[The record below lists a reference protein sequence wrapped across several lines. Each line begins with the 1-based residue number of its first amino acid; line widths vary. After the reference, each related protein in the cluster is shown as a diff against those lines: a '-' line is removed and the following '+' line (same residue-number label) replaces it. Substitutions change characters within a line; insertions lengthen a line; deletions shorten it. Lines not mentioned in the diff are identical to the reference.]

1 MALVAKCTGGKRINF
16 SGSISYTTRAYD
28 AAISHASGRGPAWH
42 LEAWRGTVGKTTN
55 KILGRKQQK
64 HMNRKNKATPRKKN
78 TKTSGQYGPDAAQPD
93 ISDAEMI
100 SQKNLFL
107 QKLGDRVSTKLLVD
121 EIEKKNKRKKELHTE
136 AILYGRI
143 NEKTAIVKYEQI
155 NNVTV
160 DRCGLFIDPNHP
172 FLGASPDGLIGEKG
186 IIEVK
191 CLPSIKGKLVESEVP
206 HCYSI
211 INNEI
216 TLKQNHNYFY
226 QVQGQ
231 LNITNRDFCDFV
243 ICTDDD
249 FHIERINI
257 DRELWSTTMLPKLTT
272 FYVNSI
278 LPEIVDG
285 RVPRGLKVRDPTKDP

>member
-1 MALVAKCTGGKRINF
+1 MINKADRLVYNQTTNQAERYMALVAKCTGGKRINF
-16 SGSISYTTRAYD
+16 SGSISYTTRAYA
-28 AAISHASGRGPAWH
+28 AAISHASGPASH
-42 LEAWRGTVGKTTN
+42 LEAWRGT
-55 KILGRKQQK
+55 
-64 HMNRKNKATPRKKN
+64 KKRTSYRGN
-78 TKTSGQYGPDAAQPD
+78 TLWG
-93 ISDAEMI
+93 
-100 SQKNLFL
+100 
-107 QKLGDRVSTKLLVD
+107 
-121 EIEKKNKRKKELHTE
+121 
-136 AILYGRI
+136 I

-191 CLPSIKGKLVESEVP
+191 YLPSIKGKLVASEVR

-216 TLKQNHNYFY
+216 KLKQNHNYFY

-243 ICTDDD
+243 IYTDDD